1 MEEAALQRRE
11 RLRKL
16 KENALNTTD
25 SLKASS
31 NTSASTEIVEK
42 EQTEM
47 HIDTLETETE
57 KIIREASKEIENS
70 QNDLDVVK
78 LAPKKVNWDLKRDL
92 EQRMEKLE
100 KQTQKAIDDLIKSRL
115 AEEKTT
121 YVEINE

>member
-100 KQTQKAIDDLIKSRL
+100 KQTQKAIDDLIRSRL